1 MWIRNTE
8 ETEAVH
14 IPDIKKET
22 VLDGFVYPFR
32 AICTTVRSGKIF
44 NLINGCHLV
53 STEITTKKTHKQPAA

>member
-22 VLDGFVYPFR
+22 VLDGFVYPFK
-32 AICTTVRSGKIF
+32 AICQTVKNGKIF
-44 NLINGCHLV
+44 NLVNGCRLV
-53 STEITTKKTHKQPAA
+53 STEITTKKTHRNVA